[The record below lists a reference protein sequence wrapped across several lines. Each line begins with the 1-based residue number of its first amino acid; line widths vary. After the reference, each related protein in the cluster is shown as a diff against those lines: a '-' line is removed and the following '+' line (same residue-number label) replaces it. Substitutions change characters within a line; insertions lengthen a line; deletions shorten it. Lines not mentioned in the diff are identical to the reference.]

1 MFTNLDSKHKLFFLI
16 FIIGLIT
23 VISSYYISGLLLA
36 IFSSFFIL
44 FFLYI
49 TKNIWGQANSNNK
62 VRIISLSI
70 ISITASAL
78 LFNNKILSII
88 TSSLLNPIFNGFLN
102 DIPILKEIKITD
114 GLSSSMILV
123 FILCGITIV
132 NYFMRDKSVMGEH
145 PKAIYKE
152 FPKKGYKETLHS
164 FCNVLQNNINK
175 IDIETNWSSEFFTPL
190 NAEVEIITG
199 NKKERKVTDLL
210 KAIRSDKKSQV
221 FLILGDPG
229 SGKSV
234 ALRKLC
240 SEMINEVQK
249 TGRIP
254 IYINLKDW
262 TTESQWSEENPP
274 QQKDLLF
281 FIKNSLK
288 SELDVFGC
296 EFIDEYFDDMFKN
309 GRLFII
315 LDSFDEIPALLDEN
329 EKSWLVDHL
338 SDLIY
343 KTLAGT
349 HASRGILSSRIFRK
363 PTQKFQTDTK
373 LEIRPFS
380 EIQIKSALEKSV
392 SIDKKQI
399 STIFKERPELISIAR
414 NPFTTSLISM
424 YIKDNKNSLPTKQS
438 DLYQSYIRK
447 RLESAQDRVKKY
459 NLSSHDIIS
468 CASEIALLMFNTP
481 NYGLGA
487 PINELINKIP
497 NHDVRNVTKILQ
509 YIRLGRIGGI
519 DNDSFSFSHRRFNE
533 YLVAT
538 KLLKDQS
545 LVNLESIPNDSR
557 WRDAL
562 VMYCEV
568 ADNNSARN
576 IANYCWEE
584 IKKIADIKPGKIN
597 SQYIK
602 SIHCLR
608 FIRDAFRTR
617 KDCLSD
623 FIQPLTKVIYNQI
636 NNNDYIVSQ
645 KIIIESIGILD
656 ESDIDKLVNKSLK
669 INHTWIQDEAF
680 KACRNLQKISDKL
693 AHETINYIYHI
704 NDFEFLKRNKEI
716 IFSLS
721 LSDAFIK
728 VRKVIS
734 WRKKIIQLNIFALFI
749 AILLQPTLLLFLISS
764 TLIVMF
770 IRRISNNVIPKSSII
785 NIIKFEIILL
795 IILLLFSK
803 DLSTYNYFYP
813 ETSLSIYY
821 NLITTLIS
829 FMLIPYFDIYMSFKN
844 IHMRFKSKDKKT
856 ILKEII
862 GMIKIPSIIIFCV
875 LFAVLIV
882 LKTISKE
889 FLEYFMTVI
898 HPILL
903 GIISTLFM
911 TRIIYLRYK
920 DTKILK
926 NINFDTYIERI
937 FISELLSD
945 MNTYWGKNKLIN
957 ILLINK
963 SILTGDW
970 PNNKFPEGPG
980 REYIST
986 LASIEEHSLNLN

>member
-1 MFTNLDSKHKLFFLI
+1 MFTNLDSKHKLLFLI
-16 FIIGLIT
+16 FTIGLIT
-23 VISSYYISGLLLA
+23 VISSYYISGPLLA
-36 IFSSFFIL
+36 IFCSLFIL
-44 FFLYI
+44 FFVYI
-49 TKNIWGQANSNNK
+49 TKNIWGYANGNNK

-70 ISITASAL
+70 IWLTASAL
-78 LFNNKILSII
+78 LFSNKLLATI
-88 TSSLLNPIFNGFLN
+88 TSYLLNDTLKVLLQ

-114 GLSSSMILV
+114 GLSSSIILIFV
-123 FILCGITIV
+123 LCGITIV

-145 PKAIYKE
+145 PKSIYKE
-152 FPKKGYKETLHS
+152 FPEKGYKETLHS
-164 FCNVLQNNINK
+164 FCNVLKNNINK

-210 KAIRSDKKSQV
+210 KAIRSNKKSQV

-296 EFIDEYFDDMFKN
+296 EFIDKYFDDMFKN

-315 LDSFDEIPALLDEN
+315 LDSFDEIPALLDES

-349 HASRGILSSRIFRK
+349 HTSRGILSSRIFRK
-363 PTQKFQTDTK
+363 PTRKFQTETK
-373 LEIRPFS
+373 LEIRPFN
-380 EIQIKSALEKSV
+380 EIQIKLALDKSL

-399 STIFKERPELISIAR
+399 STIFKERPELISISR

-424 YIKDNKNSLPTKQS
+424 YIKDNKNNLPTKQS

-447 RLESAQDRVKKY
+447 RLESAQDRMKKY
-459 NLSSHDIIS
+459 NLSSNDIIN
-468 CASEIALLMFNTP
+468 CASEIALLMFKTP
-481 NYGLGA
+481 DYGLGA
-487 PINELINKIP
+487 PINELIKKIP

-576 IANYCWEE
+576 IANYCWGE
-584 IKKIADIKPGKIN
+584 IQKIADIKPGKIDA
-597 SQYIK
+597 QYIK

-608 FIRDAFRTR
+608 FIKDAFRTR

-623 FIQPLTKVIYNQI
+623 FIQPLTKVIYDQI

-645 KIIIESIGILD
+645 KIIIESIGVLD

-669 INHTWIQDEAF
+669 INHTWVQNEAF

-693 AHETINYIYHI
+693 AHATINYIYHI
-704 NDFEFLKRNKEI
+704 NDYEFLKRNREI

-734 WRKKIIQLNIFALFI
+734 WRKKIIQLNIIALIFAV
-749 AILLQPTLLLFLISS
+749 LLQPTIFLILIFS
-764 TLIVMF
+764 TLIVLLLYK
-770 IRRISNNVIPKSSII
+770 ILSSEKHKKSII
-785 NIIKFEIILL
+785 KIIESYIATVIIILL
-795 IILLLFSK
+795 FFK
-803 DLSTYNYFYP
+803 DVSTYNYFYP
-813 ETSLSIYY
+813 EVNSSICY
-821 NLITTLIS
+821 NLIIILIA
-829 FMLIPYFDIYMSFKN
+829 FMLIPYFDVYITITN

-856 ILKEII
+856 IFREII
-862 GMIKIPSIIIFCV
+862 NIIKFPSMAMILIILLAYAIFISIN
-875 LFAVLIV
+875 
-882 LKTISKE
+882 KE
-889 FLEYFMTVI
+889 FIDYLEKVI
-898 HPILL
+898 YPILFS
-903 GIISTLFM
+903 STLA
-911 TRIIYLRYK
+911 ILIYRVIYFRYK
-920 DTKILK
+920 DQRILK
-926 NINFDTYIERI
+926 NVNFDTNVEREV
-937 FISELLSD
+937 ISNLLSD
-945 MNTYWGKNKLIN
+945 MNTLWGKNKLVNTLI
-957 ILLINK
+957 INK
-963 SILTGDW
+963 SILEGDW
-970 PNNKFPEGPG
+970 PNDKFPDDPG
-980 REYIST
+980 KEYISS
-986 LASIEEHSLNLN
+986 LASIEEHSLKLS